1 MCSHLVSD
9 LRRDAGIGADRLSD
23 SMAGRVIAI
32 DGPAASGKSSVSRGV
47 AAALDWLFV
56 SSGHFYRTVAW
67 GTVRDGVSSDDL
79 AAWISLRQ
87 LTLLNDNEDQGTTRN
102 ISLLLD
108 GENTTPHLS
117 EPEVAATVSLIA
129 TVPAV
134 RDFINAR
141 LRALAEHHDLVMEG
155 RDIGSVVFPET
166 PWKFYLDASPEV
178 RARRRSSEGASDSVS
193 ERDRLDSTRATAPLI
208 IPNGSIVI
216 DTTHLDLQQVIAT
229 VLSYLDP
236 LTVTPTRSVQ

>member
-1 MCSHLVSD
+1 MRGHLVSD
-9 LRRDAGIGADRLSD
+9 IRLHIAVGADCLSD

-47 AAALDWLFV
+47 ASSLGWLFV
-56 SSGHFYRTVAW
+56 SSGHFYRTIAW
-67 GTVRDGVSSDDL
+67 GAVRDGVSSDAL
-79 AAWISLRQ
+79 ATWIPLRQ
-87 LTLLNDNEDQGTTRN
+87 LALLSDEEDQDDEDTTRN
-102 ISLLLD
+102 VSLLLD
-108 GENTTPHLS
+108 GENATPHLS
-117 EPEVAATVSLIA
+117 EPEVAATVSVIA

-141 LRALAEHHDLVMEG
+141 LRALADHHDLVIEG

-178 RARRRSSEGASDSVS
+178 RARRRASEGAIDSVS

-208 IPNGSIVI
+208 IPNGSLVI

-229 VLSYLDP
+229 VLLHLGT
-236 LTVTPTRSVQ
+236 LTNSAQ